1 MSIMNIADFVSEI
14 MTKENKVIQYSGYDI
29 NIEHHKGNVFIS
41 FITAGKECIGV
52 DYKNGEL
59 HLGNYYFNTPSD
71 CIRIPNDWFLTNF
84 LNHWVKN

>member
-41 FITAGKECIGV
+41 FINSAGILIVLEKNVSGLIIIRMVNCI
-52 DYKNGEL
+52 
-59 HLGNYYFNTPSD
+59 
-71 CIRIPNDWFLTNF
+71 
-84 LNHWVKN
+84 